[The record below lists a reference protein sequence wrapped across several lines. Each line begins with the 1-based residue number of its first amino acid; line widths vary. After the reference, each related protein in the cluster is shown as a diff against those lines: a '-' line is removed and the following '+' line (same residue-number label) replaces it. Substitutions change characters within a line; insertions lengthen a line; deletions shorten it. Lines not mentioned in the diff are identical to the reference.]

1 MRSSKL
7 SKKYLLT
14 SNTTGMKIIILV
26 LVASVCSFQLWSQGT
41 LQLTAGSNIKTTG
54 NAFLVLN
61 NMHIVNNGTLQQT
74 SGNGTVQLTG
84 GLSVNLSG
92 SSATTFNQLVMAKSG
107 STLNLLTNLSIVS
120 GVTFGGGLINLN
132 NSFLDLG
139 TAGSFTSESEASRAF
154 TSGTGFVQATRTLN
168 NPSAANPG
176 NLGAA
181 ITSNTN
187 LGTTIVRRGHK
198 VQTGIFGSNNSIM
211 RYFDIIPAN
220 NLALK
225 ATLRFYYF
233 DAELNGIPEPTL
245 YQWKSA
251 NLVNWDFMGAL
262 SRDMNTVNANYVE
275 WKTYSKFDRVTLAT
289 ATAPVITCPAN
300 QTVSATM
307 NGCKASVSF
316 AATATGTPAPSITYR
331 IGNTIITSPYVFS
344 KGVTTVTATASNGVA
359 PDASCTFTVTVVCG
373 QNTSALAVVPGTP
386 EQLHSDKLEI
396 SVRPNPS
403 LNYFM
408 LTIRGSGSQPVT
420 IKIFDI
426 LGRVV
431 STRSNVNP
439 TSTIYIGHEYL
450 PGVYFV
456 QATQGNQ
463 VVRFK
468 LVKQAH

>member
-1 MRSSKL
+1 M
-7 SKKYLLT
+7 KK
-14 SNTTGMKIIILV
+14 IILV

-74 SGNGTVQLTG
+74 SGNGTVKLTG
-84 GLSVNLSG
+84 GLSVDLSG
-92 SSATTFNQLVMAKSG
+92 SSATTLNQLVMAKSG
-107 STLNLLTNLSIVS
+107 SASLNLLTNLSIVS
-120 GVTFGGGLINLN
+120 SVTFSGGLINLN
-132 NSFLDLG
+132 NNFLDLG
-139 TAGSFTSESEASRAF
+139 TAGVFTSESETSRAF
-154 TSGTGFVQATRTLN
+154 TTGTGYVQATKTLN

-187 LGTTIVRRGHK
+187 LGNTIVRRGHK

-211 RYFDIIPAN
+211 RYFDILPAN

-233 DAELNGIPEPTL
+233 DAELNSIPEATL

-262 SRDMNTVNANYVE
+262 SRDINTVNANYVE
-275 WKTYSKFDRVTLAT
+275 WKTYTKFDRITLAA

-300 QTVSATM
+300 QTVSANT

-316 AATATGTPAPSITYR
+316 AATATGTPTPSIAYR
-331 IGNTIITSPYVFS
+331 IGNTVITSPYLFS
-344 KGVTTVTATASNGVA
+344 KGTTTVTASASNGVA

-373 QNTSALAVVPGTP
+373 GGPVTIASGDIK
-386 EQLHSDKLEI
+386 EQLVTDKLVVT
-396 SVRPNPS
+396 VRPNPS
-403 LNYFM
+403 TQFFTLDVKSAAF
-408 LTIRGSGSQPVT
+408 RPVT
-420 IKIFDI
+420 IRVVDV

-431 STRSNVNP
+431 SMHSNVPPN
-439 TSTIYIGHEYL
+439 STLRIGQQYM

-456 QATQGNQ
+456 LATQGSQ
-463 VVRFK
+463 VVRLK
-468 LVKQAH
+468 LVKQAY